1 MRRYL
6 IVAFFHLTLFASSQ
20 PIQHDWENYI
30 MSVDGKPVSVNV
42 DLGLASIA
50 PIKERSF
57 VIILRIKLKNADT
70 KGMPYPDEYAE
81 LLNMEDSLIVGLGK
95 ETGAIFTGRFT
106 QRGIR
111 EFYFYAPDTIG
122 YDHGINRVMKNFRD
136 YAWLS
141 RAKEDA
147 KWDNYFT
154 VLSPSEMEL
163 LKIKSRREIEK
174 IDLDDNAQRRT
185 VSAHHFFSFL
195 SFHERDQF
203 LRNLSWTGFE
213 IISMPEGV
221 DFKTNKF
228 LLELQRKAIPN
239 LIWIEQFIVP
249 LYHAAQKYG
258 GKYLA
263 WNSGVE

>member
-42 DLGLASIA
+42 DLGLAPVA
-50 PIKERSF
+50 PLKERTF

-70 KGMPYPDEYAE
+70 KGMPYPDEYAV
-81 LLNMEDSLIVGLGK
+81 LLNMEDSLIAELGK

-122 YDHGINRVMKNFRD
+122 YAKGANMAMKNFLD

-141 RAKEDA
+141 KAKEDV
-147 KWDNYFT
+147 KWENYFT
-154 VLSPSEMEL
+154 VLYPSELEL
-163 LKIKSRREIEK
+163 LKIKSRREIGK
-174 IDLDDNAQRRT
+174 IDNDDNSQRKT
-185 VSAHHFFSFL
+185 VSVHHFFSFL
-195 SFHERDQF
+195 SFHDRDQF

-213 IISMPEGV
+213 IISMPEDV

-228 LLELQRKAIPN
+228 LLELERKAIPD

-249 LYHAAQKYG
+249 LYRSAQKYG
-258 GKYLA
+258 GKYLS
-263 WNSGVE
+263 WRTGG